1 MEDVQGGNAV
11 QHRHPQEAGKR
22 ILPRM
27 CGALFPDRDC
37 DVGEWSGGGWDWRSS
52 KNNGRR

>member
-1 MEDVQGGNAV
+1 MEDIQGGNAV

-27 CGALFPDRDC
+27 CGALFPYRDC
-37 DVGEWSGGGWDWRSS
+37 DVGEWSGGGA
-52 KNNGRR
+52 GLAQQ